1 MSDIEVMLNLYK
13 KQLADAIEE
22 CNLFKAK
29 YIVLQQQYEKLKQ
42 EKEENK
48 KLISRYSHRYKWKI
62 RN

>member
-22 CNLFKAK
+22 GNLFKAK

-48 KLISRYSHRYKWKI
+48 KDD
-62 RN
+62 

>member
-13 KQLADAIEE
+13 KQLADSIEE

-48 KLISRYSHRYKWKI
+48 KADK
-62 RN
+62 